1 MNFSAH
7 LRQGLCWPLKRKWYT
22 HFLHYNGIH
31 LHQPH
36 SQIYI
41 KIIVYTKKWNESF
54 PYPHIIWNL
63 GLCWDQKHIKIIIN
77 IVCMIYSL
85 MVKLNHICVHIQNWC
100 QVWWLVTPV
109 QQRHRHYSTIIWNKT
124 RIFNFGFTIL
134 LISCII
140 LHYEHIN

>member
-7 LRQGLCWPLKRKWYT
+7 LRQGLCWPLKRKWYK
-22 HFLHYNGIH
+22 HFLHYSGIH

-36 SQIYI
+36 TQIHI
-41 KIIVYTKKWNESF
+41 KRIVYTKNEMNLFHTPISF
-54 PYPHIIWNL
+54 QTLVYAETKNTL
-63 GLCWDQKHIKIIIN
+63 NKYSMYDFC
-77 IVCMIYSL
+77 YSL

-109 QQRHRHYSTIIWNKT
+109 QQRHRHYSTIIWNNI